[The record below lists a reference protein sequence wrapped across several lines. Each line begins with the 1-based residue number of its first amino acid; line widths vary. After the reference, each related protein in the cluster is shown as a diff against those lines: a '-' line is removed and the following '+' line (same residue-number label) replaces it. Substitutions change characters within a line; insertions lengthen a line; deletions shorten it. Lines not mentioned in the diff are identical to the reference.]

1 MKKNTAKVAAMILAA
16 AMVCGACGGGA
27 ADKGGAA
34 DTTAAAQD
42 TQKAQDPQGAQ
53 DGAPE
58 TETEKAEGAGE
69 EKAKPAE
76 KIKVG
81 ITVPYSGFVANQGK
95 NAVHGALLGIKM
107 KGREEDMELLI
118 EDTQC
123 EAELAVTKCS
133 KLKEQDGCLFI
144 MGSVT
149 GFEGDA
155 QADWLKK
162 NSDVIFLPSYSATQD
177 MTMRDFSPNMIR
189 AGWTADQVMFNFG
202 EYIAKEVGYK
212 KIISIG
218 ADYSYPWGQAAGFAR
233 GFMENGGE
241 EIKYIWYPEGNLDFS
256 SIMTQV
262 SSMAGDYDAVFLN
275 DGGSPIVAFWK
286 AWEQY
291 GLNNKFGQIIG
302 GTNVADTNVLS
313 EVSDGF
319 VGVLSASFYSDGDEN
334 AANQAFRKAFIDE
347 YGYEPDAVAV
357 QSYDTI
363 RCIIRGLDAVGWDTS
378 DQQAIIDAICALE
391 VTDSPRGSFYFDEY
405 HNAVQNVY
413 VKEVVMTDEGTMA
426 NVIKKTYE
434 DVSQFGPYEAYK
446 EQYMQFAEDARDYPY
461 TTKDAYMED
470 LRKVM
475 GDEYVD
481 ALEADGGWKH

>member
-1 MKKNTAKVAAMILAA
+1 MKKKNLRMAATTVIA
-16 AMVCGACGGGA
+16 AMVLSACGTSTKTDTGTVATASAQA
-27 ADKGGAA
+27 AEKEA
-34 DTTAAAQD
+34 DTTAVADAVEDTKPQD
-42 TQKAQDPQGAQ
+42 
-53 DGAPE
+53 
-58 TETEKAEGAGE
+58 EKVH
-69 EKAKPAE
+69 PAE
-76 KIKVG
+76 KVKVG
-81 ITVPYSGFVANQGK
+81 ITVPYSGFVANLGE
-95 NAVHGALLGIKM
+95 NAVNGALLGIKM
-107 KGREEDMELLI
+107 EGREDDIELLI
-118 EDTQC
+118 EDTKC

-133 KLKEQDGCLFI
+133 KLKEQDGCRFI
-144 MGSVT
+144 IGSVT

-162 NSDVIFLPSYSATQD
+162 NNDVIFMPAYSATQD
-177 MTMRDFSPNMIR
+177 MTMRNFSPNMIR
-189 AGWTADQVMFNFG
+189 AGWTADQVMFDFG
-202 EYIAKEVGYK
+202 EYIAREVGHK
-212 KIISIG
+212 RIISIG

-262 SSMAGDYDAVFLN
+262 SSMAGEYDAVFLN

-319 VGVLSASFYSDGDEN
+319 VGVLSASFYCDGDEN
-334 AANQAFRKAFIDE
+334 TANQEFRKAFMED

-357 QSYDTI
+357 QSYDTM
-363 RCIIRGLDAVGWDTS
+363 RCIIRGLDEVGWDTT
-378 DQQAIIDAICALE
+378 DLDAIIDAICKLK
-391 VTDSPRGSFYFDEY
+391 VTDSPRGSFYFDEF

-426 NVIKKTYE
+426 NVIKKTYS
-434 DVSQFGPYEAYK
+434 DISQFGPYENYK
-446 EQYMQFAEDARDYPY
+446 EQYMQFKEDARDYPY
-461 TTKDAYMED
+461 TTRDAYMED
-470 LRKVM
+470 LRSVM

-481 ALEADGGWKH
+481 DLEANGGWNH

>member
-1 MKKNTAKVAAMILAA
+1 MILAA

-81 ITVPYSGFVANQGK
+81 ITVPYSGFVANLGE
-95 NAVHGALLGIKM
+95 NAVNGALLGIKM
-107 KGREEDMELLI
+107 EGREEDMELLI
-118 EDTQC
+118 EDTKC

-133 KLKEQDGCLFI
+133 KLKEQD
-144 MGSVT
+144 
-149 GFEGDA
+149 
-155 QADWLKK
+155 
-162 NSDVIFLPSYSATQD
+162 
-177 MTMRDFSPNMIR
+177 MRDFSPNMIR

-262 SSMAGDYDAVFLN
+262 SSMAGDYDVVFLN

-363 RCIIRGLDAVGWDTS
+363 RCIIRGLD
-378 DQQAIIDAICALE
+378 E
-391 VTDSPRGSFYFDEY
+391 HR
-405 HNAVQNVY
+405 
-413 VKEVVMTDEGTMA
+413 
-426 NVIKKTYE
+426 
-434 DVSQFGPYEAYK
+434 
-446 EQYMQFAEDARDYPY
+446 R
-461 TTKDAYMED
+461 D
-470 LRKVM
+470 LRP
-475 GDEYVD
+475 
-481 ALEADGGWKH
+481 